1 MSNDFLTQI
10 LANVLGGGAGG
21 GRPDSASGGLGG
33 MGGLGG
39 IGGLGGMLGSVLG
52 SNDDN
57 YRGQSQGS
65 GGGGGGASG
74 ALIGML
80 LPLAMQWVQSNGGL
94 GGVLDKFRQQG
105 HGQQVASWVGTGENQ
120 PIGDK
125 AVQDVVGLDEISR
138 MSQKLGVSQQ
148 EVTSGFAQILPEVVN
163 HLTPNGAVPDN
174 ADEVLGSGIEQLSRL
189 TGRLG

>member
-1 MSNDFLTQI
+1 MPNDFLTQI
-10 LANVLGGGAGG
+10 LTHVLGGGAGG
-21 GRPDSASGGLGG
+21 GRPDSGSGGLGG

-39 IGGLGGMLGSVLG
+39 LGGLGGMLGSVLG

-57 YRGQSQGS
+57 YRGQPA
-65 GGGGGGASG
+65 GGGASG

-105 HGQQVASWVGTGENQ
+105 HGQQVASWVGAGENQ
-120 PIGDK
+120 PLGDK

-138 MSQKLGVSQQ
+138 MSQQLGVSQQ
-148 EVTSGFAQILPEVVN
+148 EVTSGFAHILPQVVN
-163 HLTPNGAVPDN
+163 HLTPNGEVPDN
-174 ADEVLGSGIEQLSRL
+174 ADDVLGSGIEQLSRL